1 MQPAKGDNTD
11 EMKIGILNTAIAV
24 VVLLQ
29 GFQTWQQA
37 QCWVQVGYW
46 YYNSGFPI
54 SHINVALYTHLV
66 YAFADVNSSTSEL
79 SVSADDHR
87 SFSHFTATVKNNNP
101 SLSTLLSIG
110 GSRANISLEVLSSMI
125 RKPSSRNSFIQSSIR
140 IARLYGFQGLDLA
153 WLPINSSV
161 HMYYIGMLFQE
172 WRAAAKSEATNSTNP
187 ELIIT
192 AFVEYKPGYSFSY
205 YPVESIQDNLNWVL
219 VSAFSYH
226 TPQREPNFTAAPA
239 ALYDPSSQLNT
250 DSAIKQWL
258 DSGIASTKLV
268 LMLPFFGFAWKLR
281 NPRDSAIGA
290 AAAGPATN
298 DSTGFMTY
306 KGIKDYIQG
315 HGGTTITYNATYVV
329 NYCSIGSTW
338 IGFDDVDAV
347 KTKVSYAREKNLL
360 GYAVWELSYDHN
372 WVLSTAAAQQAL
384 SGHDGWRYSGRS
396 VIILIATVWCSLL
409 LGVMIYYFWK
419 RIFES
424 KGLKKAAKDAG
435 DFQGSVSV
443 PDIRVFSLSEIKLA
457 TKRFSIENKLG
468 QGGYGPVYK
477 GVLRDGKEVALKMLA
492 KTSTQG
498 FEEFKNEITLT
509 ARLQHVN
516 LVRLLGFYI
525 DKDEHMLIYEFMPN
539 KSLDYYLFG
548 QILSQLK
555 MFHD

>member
-1 MQPAKGDNTD
+1 MQ
-11 EMKIGILNTAIAV
+11 IASDARALL
-24 VVLLQ
+24 LLQ
-29 GFQTWQQA
+29 IRLRIRIPPWACLETWQQA
-37 QCWVQVGYW
+37 QSWVQVGYW

-54 SHINVALYTHLV
+54 PHINVSLFTHLV

-79 SVSADDHR
+79 SVSPDDHR
-87 SFSHFTATVKNNNP
+87 SFSNFTATVKNNDP
-101 SLSTLLSIG
+101 SVSTLLSIG

-125 RKPSSRNSFIQSSIR
+125 SSPSSRNSFILSSIR
-140 IARLYGFQGLDLA
+140 VARLYGFHGLDLA

-161 HMYYIGMLFQE
+161 HMYYVGMLFQE
-172 WRAAAKSEATNSTNP
+172 WRAAATSEATNSTNP

-205 YPVESIQDNLNWVL
+205 YPVESIQDNLDWVL

-226 TPQREPNFTAAPA
+226 TPEREPNFTAAHAP
-239 ALYDPSSQLNT
+239 LYDPSSQLNT
-250 DSAIKQWL
+250 DSAIKQWI
-258 DSGIASTKLV
+258 DSGIAPTKLV
-268 LMLPFFGFAWKLR
+268 LLLPFFGFAWKLR
-281 NPRDSAIGA
+281 NPRDNAIGA

-298 DSTGFMTY
+298 HSIRGFITY
-306 KGIKDYIQG
+306 KDIKDYIQG

-360 GYAVWELSYDHN
+360 GYAVWELSHDDN

-384 SGHDGWRYSGRS
+384 SDHDGEHYSRRW
-396 VIILIATVWCSLL
+396 VVILIATVLCALL
-409 LGVMIYYFWK
+409 FGVMIYYYCK
-419 RIFES
+419 RLYES

-435 DFQGSVSV
+435 SFHGSV
-443 PDIRVFSLSEIKLA
+443 PDTR
-457 TKRFSIENKLG
+457 
-468 QGGYGPVYK
+468 
-477 GVLRDGKEVALKMLA
+477 GVLRDGKEVAVKMLA

-525 DKDEHMLIYEFMPN
+525 DKEEHMLIYEYMPN

-548 QILSQLK
+548 QILSLL
-555 MFHD
+555 